1 MVKAKIRENLLIGL
15 SFKNLE
21 LLKKG
26 HPIKFQLSDLGI
38 PGDYTVLIFA
48 GETEQSMTDMLK
60 DSIDP
65 VNTIIKDE
73 RYKAN

>member
-1 MVKAKIRENLLIGL
+1 MIKAKIKDNLLIGL

-26 HPIKFQLSDLGI
+26 HPIKFRLSDLGI
-38 PGDYTVLIFA
+38 PGDHTVLIFA
-48 GETEQSMTDMLK
+48 GETEQAMADMLK
-60 DSIDP
+60 AQIDP
-65 VNTIIKDE
+65 ATTIIKDE